1 MKNILLILLLTF
13 PLCHAQPQE
22 SLAVSNCDS
31 LEVAVGNLNK
41 SQKEIKNSIDSIA
54 IKAIEK
60 SQEFYKNSFAEIQN
74 SFSNFLT
81 AIGIV
86 IGLLAIFISALVLVN
101 FKSVNNSKKEFKK
114 INGKISNL
122 ERSSGEKFEEQ
133 LENQKKL
140 LEEIKR
146 ESETAINDL
155 RKQIAKSSFEG
166 AASTYNVRNTYNIGN
181 IEIPHMK
188 SHLIQ
193 LNSYFTIIADSKLEL
208 NIDDLLSLEK
218 IGRFIKDYN
227 YIPESFVQFF
237 SAGLKKF
244 IDYCKVSEKRKFIK
258 KEDEQALI
266 EKVKKIWQVFLERF
280 DNGDINNLIEDYK
293 KMSLND
299 RIIMEYNAM
308 RDFSNKEV
316 RRANDH

>member
-13 PLCHAQPQE
+13 PLCYAQPQE

-31 LEVAVGNLNK
+31 LEVVVGNLDK

-54 IKAIEK
+54 IKALEK

-133 LENQKKL
+133 MNLPAA
-140 LEEIKR
+140 
-146 ESETAINDL
+146 ETLNLTHKIM
-155 RKQIAKSSFEG
+155 
-166 AASTYNVRNTYNIGN
+166 
-181 IEIPHMK
+181 IP
-188 SHLIQ
+188 I
-193 LNSYFTIIADSKLEL
+193 
-208 NIDDLLSLEK
+208 
-218 IGRFIKDYN
+218 
-227 YIPESFVQFF
+227 
-237 SAGLKKF
+237 
-244 IDYCKVSEKRKFIK
+244 
-258 KEDEQALI
+258 
-266 EKVKKIWQVFLERF
+266 
-280 DNGDINNLIEDYK
+280 
-293 KMSLND
+293 
-299 RIIMEYNAM
+299 
-308 RDFSNKEV
+308 
-316 RRANDH
+316 